1 MNLLLDLNTWLLVI
15 LASIVGSVLTLTYYY
30 LGQQGIEAVLARFP
44 QIEEER
50 WERVQQSY
58 RQHGVGLLFFSF
70 IPMLGLLLETAAGAA
85 GIGVFPFLVWVLL
98 GRLVRNWSVLL
109 LLDQTLWVLQR
120 LNA

>member
-1 MNLLLDLNTWLLVI
+1 MNLLLDLNIWLLVI
-15 LASIVGSVLTLTYYY
+15 LANIVGSVLTLTYYY

-58 RQHGVGLLFFSF
+58 RQRGVGLLFFSF

-85 GIGVFPFLVWVLL
+85 GIGVFPFLI
-98 GRLVRNWSVLL
+98 
-109 LLDQTLWVLQR
+109 
-120 LNA
+120 